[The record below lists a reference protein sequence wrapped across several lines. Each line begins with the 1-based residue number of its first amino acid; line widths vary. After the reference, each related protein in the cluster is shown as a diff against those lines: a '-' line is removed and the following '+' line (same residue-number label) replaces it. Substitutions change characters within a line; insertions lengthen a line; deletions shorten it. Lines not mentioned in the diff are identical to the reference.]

1 MSSVFVTAFDPFGSA
16 RVNASREL
24 ALLWASQDPEVA
36 LAVVP
41 VVRGL
46 AWRVAK
52 TALQALPSPPRLWLA
67 LGEAGPQPELVRLEK
82 VAVNWDDYRLPDN
95 LGARPRDAAIQPDGP
110 AAYFA
115 TAPVAAIVASLA
127 GKTPVPVEISLSAGS
142 FLCNHLSYQAL
153 HAPLP
158 CPFVFVHIPAWRP
171 EDGPEHLDQLVQTLR
186 AIKDAALR

>member
-1 MSSVFVTAFDPFGSA
+1 MSCVFVTAFDPFGKA
-16 RVNASREL
+16 TVNASREL
-24 ALLWASQDPEVA
+24 ALLWSTLDPEIQVA
-36 LAVVP
+36 VLP

-52 TALQALPSPPRLWLA
+52 TALEARSTPPRLWLA
-67 LGEAGPQPELVRLEK
+67 LGEAGPQPDIVRLEK
-82 VAVNWDDYRLPDN
+82 VAINWDDYRLPDN
-95 LGARPRDAAIQPDGP
+95 LGARPRDRAIHAEGP

-115 TAPVAAIVASLA
+115 TVPVVSLVATLA
-127 GKTPVPVEISLSAGS
+127 GKTPTPVEISLSAGA
-142 FLCNHLSYQAL
+142 FLCNHLAYQAL

-171 EDGPEHLDQLVQTLR
+171 DDGPERLEKLVITLR